1 MTDSKNDFVGVLEA
15 DLNGQD
21 LRIGIVQA
29 RFNEEHCVAL
39 RNACITELLALGVAQ
54 SDIKLVTVP
63 GALEIPFALQK
74 LVETGEFDGLVAL
87 GAVIRGETYHF
98 ELVSNES
105 AAGITRISIDSGL
118 PIANGVLTCD
128 TDQQVQ
134 VRVNIKGADCAKA
147 VVEMAN
153 LALAL
158 TPDIDI
164 EMNHGEE

>member
-1 MTDSKNDFVGVLEA
+1 MTDSNNDFVGVLEA

-29 RFNEEHCVAL
+29 RFNEAHCLAL
-39 RNACITELLALGVAQ
+39 TNACINELISLGVSQ

-74 LVETGEFDGLVAL
+74 LAETGEFDGLVAL
-87 GAVIRGETYHF
+87 DAVIRGETYHF

-105 AAGITRISIDSGL
+105 ASGITRISIDSGL

-128 TDQQVQ
+128 TDEQAQ
-134 VRVNIKGADCAKA
+134 VRVNVKGADCAKA

-158 TPDIDI
+158 TPDIDF
-164 EMNHGEE
+164 EMKNGEE